1 MDNSLKHIPDSL
13 EQWLQDPA
21 ALPIGPRS
29 EDLACPTDGTGVPKL
44 DIVDAVNTH
53 IQKFPGEPL
62 PKDFFMAHM
71 ARVLN
76 QPRSLDAIK
85 DQDK

>member
-1 MDNSLKHIPDSL
+1 MNNQTNHIPESL
-13 EQWLQDPA
+13 EDWLASPQ

-29 EDLACPTDGTGVPKL
+29 EDLAL
-44 DIVDAVNTH
+44 DIVDAVNAH

-71 ARVLN
+71 ARVLS